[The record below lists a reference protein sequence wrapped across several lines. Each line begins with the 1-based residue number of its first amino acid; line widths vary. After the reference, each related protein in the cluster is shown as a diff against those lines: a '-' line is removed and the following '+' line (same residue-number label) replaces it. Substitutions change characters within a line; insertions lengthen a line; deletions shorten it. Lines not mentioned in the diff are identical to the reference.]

1 LVHEFRALLTEG
13 PNAGYVP
20 GLDELP
26 KGKGQAVL
34 VVPGFLT
41 YDRTTRS
48 LRSFLED
55 CGFRAYGWDGGVNW
69 GPTQS
74 ALAQLR
80 RRLDELNMLTG
91 GPVILIGISLGG
103 LLARDLAHD
112 APDRVAHVVTLAS
125 PFRLPTA
132 STLEPLVQLCSPFY
146 SANVRHDR
154 LAEPLPMPSTA
165 FFTYDDGVVAWQSCR
180 SDEPL
185 GVNIAVTGAHMTI
198 GQNPQVRRLL
208 VERLATISPSPHRG
222 EGRGEGVLEPKGYP
236 EVSPAQSPPHPTAS
250 PPPSPRWGEGKT

>member
-1 LVHEFRALLTEG
+1 MKHRSPTIFDHTGQVPRPRYRRLVHEFRALLTEG
-13 PNAGYVP
+13 TDAGPP
-20 GLDELP
+20 GYDDLARPEELP
-26 KGKGQAVL
+26 RGNGQAVL

-48 LRSFLED
+48 LRSFLND
-55 CGFRAYGWDGGVNW
+55 CGFRAYGWDGGINW

-80 RRLDELNMLTG
+80 RRLDELNELTG

-154 LAEPLPMPSTA
+154 LAQPLPMPSTA

-198 GQNPQVRRLL
+198 GQNAQVRRLL
-208 VERLATISPSPHRG
+208 VERLAGVQPEISSCPSI
-222 EGRGEGVLEPKGYP
+222 K
-236 EVSPAQSPPHPTAS
+236 
-250 PPPSPRWGEGKT
+250 